1 MRCLILLTFLLTLAP
16 VRADDWGPLAFLVG
30 KWTGAGGGGPGQ
42 GSGAF
47 SFTPD
52 LQNAVLVRKSF
63 AAYPPANGKPAFRH
77 DDLMIVYRDEASHG
91 FRAIYFDSEAHTIQY
106 SVKPYL
112 EKPGDGGVVF
122 ESAPGRQDEV
132 PQSAPRYR
140 MTYTNTSTSTE
151 AATAR
156 FKFEIAPPGKDF
168 TAYIEA
174 SLRRE
179 KP

>member
-1 MRCLILLTFLLTLAP
+1 MLLMSAP
-16 VRADDWGPLAFLVG
+16 ACAEDWGPLEFLVG

-42 GSGAF
+42 GGGAF

-52 LQNAVLVRKSF
+52 LQNTVLVRKSF
-63 AAYPPANGKPAFRH
+63 AEYPPANGKPAFRH
-77 DDLMIVYRDEASHG
+77 DDLMIVYRDQASHE

-106 SVKPYL
+106 SVKALL
-112 EKPGDGGVVF
+112 EKPGAGGVVF
-122 ESAPGRQDEV
+122 ESAAGETAMPSRAQA
-132 PQSAPRYR
+132 APRYR
-140 MTYTNTSTSTE
+140 MTYTSTG
-151 AATAR
+151 AAAAS

-179 KP
+179 KQ

>member
-1 MRCLILLTFLLTLAP
+1 MRRFLLLTLLLASAP
-16 VRADDWGPLAFLVG
+16 LPAADWGPLEFLVG
-30 KWTGAGGGGPGQ
+30 KWSGAGGGGRGQ

-52 LQNAVLVRKSF
+52 LQNTVLVRKSF
-63 AAYPPANGKPAFRH
+63 AEYPPANGKPAFRH
-77 DDLMIVYRDEASHG
+77 DDLMIVYRDPASHD
-91 FRAIYFDSEAHTIQY
+91 FRAIYFDSEEHTIQY
-106 SVKPYL
+106 SVKPAA
-112 EKPGDGGVVF
+112 EGVVF
-122 ESAPGRQDEV
+122 ESAPN
-132 PQSAPRYR
+132 PTAPRYR
-140 MTYTNTSTSTE
+140 LTYTRTG

-179 KP
+179 EP